1 MSLKGSHPVYLAT
14 RAEAPGSQSNHSD
27 LKPELEVAPA
37 GELPAEERWRQAA
50 FPRRRS
56 A

>member
-1 MSLKGSHPVYLAT
+1 MSLKASHPVYLLLRSA
-14 RAEAPGSQSNHSD
+14 APSSQSNHPD
-27 LKPELEVAPA
+27 LKLEPEVAPA
-37 GELPAEERWRQAA
+37 GELPAEECWRQAA